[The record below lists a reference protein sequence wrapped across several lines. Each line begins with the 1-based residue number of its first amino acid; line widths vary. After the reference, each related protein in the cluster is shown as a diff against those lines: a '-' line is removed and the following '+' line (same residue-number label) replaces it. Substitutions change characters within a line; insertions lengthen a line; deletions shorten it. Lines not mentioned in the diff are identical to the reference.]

1 MRFALDVPSIGG
13 RVLAATV
20 FTSVIAA
27 QTPPPARVDDGRQWV
42 DAKPTIT
49 ADSPAILR
57 GAIAAAFNDAAT
69 AEPLL
74 QKIIRSQP
82 KSEDAHEAHL
92 LLSRIYL
99 RSGQYKRLYENLEA
113 WAASFPGRTEVRT
126 DQKDM
131 ELFRGLPDQVNGPRQ
146 PMTLPHD
153 KGEGEFSAPVSING
167 KSAEYLFDSGAWI
180 STITEAEAVR
190 LGLEIRKGAGVVGDS
205 SGKNVTVRTTVA
217 KEVRVGP
224 MRFQNVSF
232 IVLPSQDSGGILG
245 IPVLLA
251 LSRLQWSNDGTWQLA
266 GPAGT
271 NEREAANLV
280 FFENRLLLAM
290 RVSNTRVFGV
300 LDTGAVDTDLNSNL
314 ADQLKELIQSKG
326 TRGSRDITGVG
337 GTATVD
343 SIALPELTFDIF
355 GTPATL
361 RPAHVTLQRTSGMGG
376 KCCIGN
382 IGRDLLLQTGR
393 LVIDFSTMTLK
404 IK

>member
-1 MRFALDVPSIGG
+1 MRRDQCVHRLAV
-13 RVLAATV
+13 AATV
-20 FTSVIAA
+20 LIGVAA
-27 QTPPPARVDDGRQWV
+27 PQVSQPQKLDDGRQWV
-42 DAKPTIT
+42 DAKPSLT
-49 ADSPAILR
+49 ADSPAVLR
-57 GAIAAAFNDAAT
+57 GAIAAAFNDVAT

-74 QKIIRSQP
+74 QKIIRAQP
-82 KSEDAHEAHL
+82 KSEDASQTHL

-99 RSGQYKRLYENLEA
+99 RSGQYKRLFENLEA
-113 WAASFPGRTEVRT
+113 WAASFPDRNEVRT
-126 DQKDM
+126 EQKDM
-131 ELFRGLPDQVNGPRQ
+131 ELFRGLPDQVNGSPQ
-146 PMTLPHD
+146 PMTLPHE

-167 KSAEYLFDSGAWI
+167 KSATYLFDSGAWV
-180 STITEAEAVR
+180 STITEAEAAR
-190 LGLEIRKGAGVVGDS
+190 LGLQLRKGAGIVGDA
-205 SGKNVTVRTTVA
+205 SGKNATVRTTVA

-251 LSRLQWSNDGTWQLA
+251 LSRLQWSNDGMWQLG
-266 GPAGT
+266 GPAGK

-280 FFENRLLLAM
+280 FFENHLLLAM
-290 RVSNTRVFGV
+290 RVSNSRVFGA
-300 LDTGAVDTDLNSNL
+300 LDTGAVDTDLNSNF
-314 ADQLKELIQSKG
+314 ADQFTELVKSTG

-355 GTPATL
+355 GTSTTL
-361 RPAHVTLQRTSGMGG
+361 RPAHVTLQRTGPMGG

-404 IK
+404 IN

>member
-1 MRFALDVPSIGG
+1 MHDQHVTC
-13 RVLAATV
+13 RVLAGTV
-20 FTSVIAA
+20 FLAVVAT

-42 DAKPTIT
+42 DAKPAIT

-57 GAIAAAFNDAAT
+57 GAIAAAFNDVAT

-99 RSGQYKRLYENLEA
+99 RSGQYKRLLENLEA
-113 WAASFPGRTEVRT
+113 WAASFSDRNEVRT
-126 DQKDM
+126 DQRDM

-217 KEVRVGP
+217 KEVRIGP

-232 IVLPSQDSGGILG
+232 IVLPSQDGGGILG

-266 GPAGT
+266 GPAGK
-271 NEREAANLV
+271 NEPEAANLV
-280 FFENRLLLAM
+280 FFENRLLLAL
-290 RVSNTRVFGV
+290 RVSNARVFV
-300 LDTGAVDTDLNSNL
+300 ALDTGAIDTDLNSNF
-314 ADQLKELIQSKG
+314 ADQFKELIQSKG

-343 SIALPELTFDIF
+343 SIALPELTFDIL

-382 IGRDLLLQTGR
+382 VGRDLLLQTGR
-393 LVIDFSTMTLK
+393 LIIDFSTMTLK
-404 IK
+404 ID